1 MDITDPLLLPVDIV
15 LVPVAKLPAHIREQ
29 LECEDDDYVITR
41 PRSRTPSRII
51 DLQTAELLKQF
62 YRPKT
67 IVQAII
73 DYCRAKKLDPE
84 QTLDSAFP
92 MLHSFVASR
101 LLVAKDVEE
110 ANQISPSL
118 ESGAQIA

>member
-41 PRSRTPSRII
+41 PHSRTPSRII

-62 YRPKT
+62 YAPKT
-67 IVQAII
+67 IVQAVI

-92 MLHSFVASR
+92 MLQSFMTSR
-101 LLVAKDVEE
+101 LLVSADSEE
-110 ANQISPSL
+110 
-118 ESGAQIA
+118 ESHIDR